1 MVQRAHI
8 RPKQILSNCNSRI
21 IGEHNFAAQWYDWYL
36 TKYETFKLLLTN

>member
-21 IGEHNFAAQWYDWYL
+21 IGKHDFAEQWYLNQD
-36 TKYETFKLLLTN
+36 ETFKLLLTN